1 MITTVVTV
9 TSTFLAGSFGAA
21 AVASLI
27 LFLIMR
33 ELTSA
38 HSEETGSVKSKLLS
52 HTLLVP
58 IPAWSGTYF
67 AYIVIIVMQ
76 NHEICNIITSCGGQG
91 TYETALA
98 NANGLAWKDK
108 YCNVNPSLPNY
119 LCLTGGT
126 DFGCAGYDGGPHS

>member
-38 HSEETGSVKSKLLS
+38 HAEETGSVKSKVLS
-52 HTLLVP
+52 HTLLIP
-58 IPAWSGTYF
+58 ITPLLVVF
-67 AYIVIIVMQ
+67 PLIV
-76 NHEICNIITSCGGQG
+76 
-91 TYETALA
+91 ALKGVEA
-98 NANGLAWKDK
+98 
-108 YCNVNPSLPNY
+108 PQIR
-119 LCLTGGT
+119 
-126 DFGCAGYDGGPHS
+126 AGRDRQRCSESPWAESKAATRYSI